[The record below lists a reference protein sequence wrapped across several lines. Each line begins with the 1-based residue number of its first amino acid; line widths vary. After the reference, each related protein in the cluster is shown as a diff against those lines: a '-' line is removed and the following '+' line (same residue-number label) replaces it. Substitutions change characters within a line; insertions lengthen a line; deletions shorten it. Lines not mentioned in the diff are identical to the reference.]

1 MFGLGFWEIAIILAI
16 ALIVLGPS
24 KLPELAK
31 GLGKGLREFR
41 KATEDFKSTIED
53 EMNKPE
59 LPPGRRAPGEQIAQ
73 VIPAEGTIPQPHPQM
88 SAGPHA
94 SAEPPAAVAVAAV
107 PGMPPNDPHA
117 HPPYDPHVAAT
128 PEASPAA
135 PASADPNAPKA
146 S

>member
-53 EMNKPE
+53 EMYKPDHD
-59 LPPGRRAPGEQIAQ
+59 PHHRMQPGEQAAQ
-73 VIPAEGTIPQPHPQM
+73 IL
-88 SAGPHA
+88 
-94 SAEPPAAVAVAAV
+94 PPAVPPVPTAA
-107 PGMPPNDPHA
+107 
-117 HPPYDPHVAAT
+117 
-128 PEASPAA
+128 PAA
-135 PASADPNAPKA
+135 PAPAETHLPPPASTEPPAPAQKIETAEADKSPAADTPHPPPKA
-146 S
+146 

>member
-31 GLGKGLREFR
+31 GPGKGLREFR

-59 LPPGRRAPGEQIAQ
+59 LPPPARHAGQAEQIAE
-73 VIPAEGTIPQPHPQM
+73 VIPAQGAVPHSGEAPV
-88 SAGPHA
+88 
-94 SAEPPAAVAVAAV
+94 PPLVAASV
-107 PGMPPNDPHA
+107 EPQA
-117 HPPYDPHVAAT
+117 
-128 PEASPAA
+128 PAA
-135 PASADPNAPKA
+135 PAPTDPNAPKT
-146 S
+146 